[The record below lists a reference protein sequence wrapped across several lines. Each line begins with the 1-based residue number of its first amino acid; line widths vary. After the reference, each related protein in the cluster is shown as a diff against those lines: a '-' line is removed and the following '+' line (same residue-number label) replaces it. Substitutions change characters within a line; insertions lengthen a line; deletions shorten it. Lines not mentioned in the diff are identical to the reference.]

1 MRVVVTGATGF
12 IGNQLLL
19 LLQEKGWDAAVLTRD
34 AESAA
39 VRLPTLCERI
49 EWNPESGPPPENIF
63 EGAGVVIHLA
73 GENVAGG
80 RWTASRKRSIMDSR
94 ILSARR
100 LAETLQR
107 VSRKPPVFISASAIG
122 IYGDRGEEP
131 LDETSSTSDGVL
143 ADVCRQWE
151 SEVLRVEASGIRAV
165 VLRIGVVLG
174 HDGGAMKMMLPPFRL
189 GLGGSLGD
197 GRQWMSWVHVRDL
210 ARLIIHAVETPAL
223 HGPVN
228 AVSPNPATNREFSKI
243 LGKVLNRPAILPVPS
258 FVLRTA
264 LGGMS
269 ELLLD
274 SQKVSSRK
282 VQESGFKFTYP
293 QLKDALKVI
302 CDHPGHALRME
313 QWVPQPIDR
322 VFSFFSDAK
331 NLELITPPILQ
342 LKIFRQST
350 GEMRAGTKL
359 DYRMKMHG
367 FPVRWQ
373 STIGDWVPNVRFSD
387 RQSRGPYAYWNHVH
401 EFIEKDGGTVL
412 RDSAVYRLP
421 FGVPGDIA
429 AHWLV
434 RRDLESIFAYRRKKI
449 EELFGKE
456 NG

>member
-1 MRVVVTGATGF
+1 
-12 IGNQLLL
+12 
-19 LLQEKGWDAAVLTRD
+19 
-34 AESAA
+34 
-39 VRLPTLCERI
+39 
-49 EWNPESGPPPENIF
+49 
-63 EGAGVVIHLA
+63 
-73 GENVAGG
+73 
-80 RWTASRKRSIMDSR
+80 
-94 ILSARR
+94 
-100 LAETLQR
+100 
-107 VSRKPPVFISASAIG
+107 
-122 IYGDRGEEP
+122 
-131 LDETSSTSDGVL
+131 
-143 ADVCRQWE
+143 
-151 SEVLRVEASGIRAV
+151 
-165 VLRIGVVLG
+165 
-174 HDGGAMKMMLPPFRL
+174 MKMMLPPFRL
-189 GLGGSLGD
+189 GLGGPLGD

-210 ARLIIHAVETPAL
+210 AWLIIHAVETPSL

-293 QLKDALKVI
+293 QLEDALKVI
-302 CDHPGHALRME
+302 CDQPGHTLRME
-313 QWVPQPIDR
+313 QWVPQPTDR
-322 VFSFFSDAK
+322 VFSFFSDSK

-342 LKIFRQST
+342 FKILRQST

-421 FGVPGDIA
+421 FGVPGDVA

-456 NG
+456 SG